1 MDGGFASGGTLLG
14 RLTERHADL
23 ERRITA
29 ERARP
34 VPDEGLIRRL
44 SREKLLAR
52 DRMAALAGCAM
63 PRWAREAASGAD

>member
-14 RLTERHADL
+14 RLTERLADL
-23 ERRITA
+23 EMRIAT

-52 DRMAALAGCAM
+52 DRVAALSGRCM
-63 PRWAREAASGAD
+63 PRWAREAPGSAD